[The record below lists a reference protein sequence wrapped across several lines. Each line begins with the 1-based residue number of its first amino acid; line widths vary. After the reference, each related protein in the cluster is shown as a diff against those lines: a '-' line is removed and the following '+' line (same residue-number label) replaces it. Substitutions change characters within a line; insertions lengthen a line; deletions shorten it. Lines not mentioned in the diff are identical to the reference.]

1 MVGGSASGST
11 GAAGASAAASAAL
24 RDLGAGAPVSPAAGS
39 GREDAPLEAAPAVG
53 SGVFVGVMS
62 AGS

>member
-1 MVGGSASGST
+1 MEGGSASGST

-24 RDLGAGAPVSPAAGS
+24 RDLGALAPSAAESDLGL
-39 GREDAPLEAAPAVG
+39 DVG

>member
-1 MVGGSASGST
+1 MEGGSASGST

-24 RDLGAGAPVSPAAGS
+24 RDLGAGAPSVAESDLRP
-39 GREDAPLEAAPAVG
+39 DVG